1 MTVLSVQAAIHGPAS
16 DDRAEIDVKSPSIF
30 AVLMFRCF
38 DEYRVLGIFSKKAR
52 QKAGQ
57 MLAVW
62 EQHRRLLFARAQA
75 TSDAAQCRG
84 DRAEY
89 AAQQTTG

>member
-1 MTVLSVQAAIHGPAS
+1 MGLPVMVV
-16 DDRAEIDVKSPSIF
+16 RKSMSKVPPF
-30 AVLMFRCF
+30 LLFLCFRCF

-57 MLAVW
+57 MLTVW
-62 EQHRRLLFARAQA
+62 EQHRRLLFAWAQA
-75 TSDAAQCRG
+75 TDDAAQCRG

-89 AAQQTTG
+89 AAQQTTGQ